1 MNEYLIHPMIFY
13 LLSLIDKIMAL
24 CLLTFLVASAFLFIF
39 AGEIVEG
46 YANEKLVSAYNT
58 AKKIAIVSLFFLIFT
73 PSEATIYR
81 MMAAS
86 YLTKENIHNAV
97 ETVDKVVDK
106 LFIQLKEERRRE
118 GKH

>member
-13 LLSLIDKIMAL
+13 LLSLIDKVMAL
-24 CLLTFLVASAFLFIF
+24 CLLTFIVSSAFLFVF
-39 AGEIVEG
+39 ASEVIEG
-46 YANEKLVSAYNT
+46 YANEKLTSAYNT
-58 AKKIAIVSLFFLIFT
+58 AKKIAIASLFVLVFT

-97 ETVDKVVDK
+97 EVVDKVVDK
-106 LFIQLKEERRRE
+106 LFIQLKEERRHE
-118 GKH
+118 SKH